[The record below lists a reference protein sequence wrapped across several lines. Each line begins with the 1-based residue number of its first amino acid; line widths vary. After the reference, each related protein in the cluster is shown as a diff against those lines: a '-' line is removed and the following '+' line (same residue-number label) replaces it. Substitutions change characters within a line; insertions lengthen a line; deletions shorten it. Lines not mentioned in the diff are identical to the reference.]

1 MAQLGNLYIP
11 SYSNSLFDFYKRV
24 PHALRFDA
32 RILRQALKQ
41 ADPYL
46 YNTISA
52 NHGYPAGWSSF
63 KRALVHTS
71 YGQVKKLFAQNRFER
86 TWLPAEEV
94 LKNQLRSDVEKIRNG
109 PLLDIYSQLDSD
121 KFIEFIDMWLDGKIK
136 ANQTLLLLLTL
147 NSYLEQMEQ

>member
-1 MAQLGNLYIP
+1 MP
-11 SYSNSLFDFYKRV
+11 FTK
-24 PHALRFDA
+24 
-32 RILRQALKQ
+32 
-41 ADPYL
+41 
-46 YNTISA
+46 T
-52 NHGYPAGWSSF
+52 
-63 KRALVHTS
+63 
-71 YGQVKKLFAQNRFER
+71 
-86 TWLPAEEV
+86 AEEV